1 MIENKI
7 PQQSSYNLA
16 KWRMLLA
23 TMFCYLFY
31 YTGRQTFGFAIPFI
45 EEELGLSKTTL
56 GYFGTVLLWSYAIG
70 QAVNGNLGDKYGGRL
85 MMGLGAVLSC
95 GFNWIVSFGVGFW
108 SLFVPWM
115 GNGFAQSMGW
125 APGSKVVSN
134 WWGHHERGKA
144 FGLFTFAAG
153 MSSIL
158 AFVTPLVVLKT
169 LGLDWRWIFRL
180 PVLLLLIGGVV
191 YYLIVRDRPEDLGY
205 DSPHDDLAEDP
216 KEVENKEPVAEVID
230 EKETSRQRYKAVLSN
245 WRFMAASIAIGFQSS
260 ARYGLLIW
268 VPVHFLG
275 KDWKNSEAAWISIA
289 LPVGMALG
297 AVTGG
302 WISDKIFKSV
312 RWKLISS
319 FMTLAAIASMIMF
332 FLPRGHSAG
341 IVILFLCGFFAY
353 GAQSAFWALCP
364 DLLSHNRAGT
374 GVGIM
379 NFFAYLFA
387 GLVSPLIGKIIESH
401 TVLDSATGAMVEN
414 TALVFP
420 VVAAVCI
427 ISAVIGLF
435 IRR

>member
-1 MIENKI
+1 MVDDKI
-7 PQQSSYNLA
+7 SRQSSYNSA
-16 KWRMLLA
+16 KWRILLA

-31 YTGRQTFGFAIPFI
+31 YTGRQTFGFAIPCI

-56 GYFGTVLLWSYAIG
+56 GYFGTALLWSYAIG

-85 MMGLGAVLSC
+85 LMSLGAVLSC

-115 GNGFAQSMGW
+115 GNGFVQSMGW
-125 APGSKVVSN
+125 APGSKVLSN
-134 WWGHHERGKA
+134 WWGHHERGRA
-144 FGLFTFAAG
+144 FGLFMFAAG

-158 AFVTPLVVLKT
+158 AFVTPLIILKR

-191 YYLIVRDRPEDLGY
+191 YYLVVRNRPEDLGY
-205 DSPHDDLAEDP
+205 DPPADP
-216 KEVENKEPVAEVID
+216 DGGENELPNQNIE
-230 EKETSRQRYKAVLSN
+230 EQSSETSLQRYKTVLKN
-245 WRFMAASIAIGFQSS
+245 WRFMAACIGIGFQNS

-275 KDWKNSEAAWISIA
+275 TDWKNSEAAWISIA

-302 WISDKIFKSV
+302 WISDKIFNSV
-312 RWKLISS
+312 RWKLISL
-319 FMTLAAIASMIMF
+319 FMTFAAITSMIMF
-332 FLPRGHSAG
+332 FLPRDHWAG
-341 IVILFLCGFFAY
+341 IMVLFLCGFFAY
-353 GAQSAFWALCP
+353 GSQSAFWALCP
-364 DLLSHNRAGT
+364 DLLSNRRAGT

-379 NFFAYLFA
+379 DFFAYLFA
-387 GLVSPLIGKIIESH
+387 GLVSPLIGRMIESH
-401 TVLDSATGAMVEN
+401 TVLDSVTGVMVDN

-420 VVAAVCI
+420 VVAAACI

-435 IRR
+435 IKR